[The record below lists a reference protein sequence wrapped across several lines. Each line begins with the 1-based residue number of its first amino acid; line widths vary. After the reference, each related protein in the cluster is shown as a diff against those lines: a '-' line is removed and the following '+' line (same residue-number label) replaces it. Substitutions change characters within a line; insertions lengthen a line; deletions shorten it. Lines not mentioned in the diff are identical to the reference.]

1 MIKNYF
7 KIAWRN
13 MKRKPVISLINIGGL
28 ALGMAV
34 ALIIGL
40 WIREELSFNKNFP
53 NYNNLSQVMM
63 TGTFSGEISTD
74 PTVSP
79 PLAGEIRNQFASDV
93 KKVALTTREERE
105 VFRYGDKKLSVSGK
119 YVEEDFVEMFSFAAV
134 AGSVNHLKDPS
145 SVLISASLAESLFG
159 NEEAISKLIKLDN
172 GDNLKVAGVYR
183 DFPAN
188 SFLSGLKYVA
198 SWNYY
203 KSTHPGEGENWNN
216 CRFLMYV
223 QLQDGINNDVV
234 SNKIAGI
241 MKEHI
246 TDIDPVLLLHP
257 ISKWHLYE
265 SFKNGKNVGGQ
276 IQYVWMFGLIGMFV
290 LLLAC
295 INFMNLSTA
304 KSDKRSRE
312 VGILKAI
319 GSSRKQLIYRFLGES
334 LFTVA
339 IAFIVSMV
347 LVKLSLPSFNQLTG
361 SNMQIAADQPIF
373 WLTCAAFV
381 LFTGF
386 IAGVYPAFYLS
397 SFQPVKVLKG
407 SSKAGRAAVL
417 PRKVLTVVQFFAS
430 IFLIIATLIV
440 LQQLNYTKNRPLGYS
455 NKGLIN
461 IPAGAPNVQKHLAV
475 IKNDLMI
482 SGAVAEVAVSSSPV
496 NQLKLSRG
504 GYEWAGKDPG
514 PGAIFGTVAITEDF
528 AKTVQWKF
536 KEGRNFS
543 RDFMTDS
550 SGVIINEMAARYM
563 GMPDPV
569 GKNLSFSGKQY
580 QILGVINN
588 AVMGSPF
595 ATSTP
600 VAFFLGGMP
609 MNNITIRLS
618 PNISTQDALAK
629 VKAIFEKYNPDA
641 PFDYQFTD
649 QQYAKQF
656 RSVETTGTLAG
667 IFAALAIFISCI
679 GLYAMASFVAE
690 QRTKEIGIRK
700 VLGASVS
707 SLWRLLSGEFI
718 LLTSISFLIA
728 VPLAC
733 WSMSLWL
740 ENYNYRIKI
749 SWEVFALTGVIA
761 ILITL
766 ITVSFQ
772 AIKAA
777 VANPVKSLRSE

>member
-1 MIKNYF
+1 MLKNYF

-13 MKRKPVISLINIGGL
+13 IKRNPVVSLINISGL

-34 ALIIGL
+34 AMIIGL

-53 NYNNLSQVMM
+53 NYNNISQVML
-63 TGTFSGEISTD
+63 TGTFSGEMSTD
-74 PTVSP
+74 PTVSA
-79 PLAGEIRNQFASDV
+79 PLADEIRNQFASDV
-93 KKVALTTREERE
+93 KRVVLTTREEKH
-105 VFRYGDKKLSVSGK
+105 VFSYGDKKISASGNFA
-119 YVEEDFVEMFSFAAV
+119 EEDFAKTFSLSAI
-134 AGSVNHLKDPS
+134 AGSVNQLNDPS
-145 SVLISASLAESLFG
+145 SVLISTFLAQSLFG
-159 NEEAISKLIKLDN
+159 NEAAVGKLIKMDN
-172 GDNLKVAGVYR
+172 GDNLKVCGVYP

-188 SFLSGLKYVA
+188 SSLSELKYVA

-203 KSTHPGEGENWNN
+203 KSTHPGEEEGWNN

-223 QLQDGINNDVV
+223 QLQDGISNDKV
-234 SNKIAGI
+234 SNKIAGL
-241 MKEHI
+241 MKEHL

-257 ISKWHLYE
+257 MSKWHLYE

-276 IQYVWMFGLIGMFV
+276 IQYVWMFGLIGLFV

-319 GSSRKQLIYRFLGES
+319 GSNRKQLIYRFLGES
-334 LFTVA
+334 LFTVV
-339 IAFIVSMV
+339 IAFIVTLV
-347 LVKLSLPSFNQLTG
+347 LVKLSLPWFNQLT
-361 SNMQIAADQPIF
+361 NADMKIAGEQPFF
-373 WLTCAAFV
+373 WLTAAAFV
-381 LFTGF
+381 LLIGLV
-386 IAGVYPAFYLS
+386 AGCYPAFYLS

-407 SSKAGRAAVL
+407 SFKAGRAAVL
-417 PRKVLTVVQFFAS
+417 PRKILTVVQFFTS

-455 NKGLIN
+455 IKGLIN
-461 IPAGAPNVQKHLAV
+461 IPLSTSDVNQHFAAIRNE
-475 IKNDLMI
+475 LMT
-482 SGAVAEVAVSSSPV
+482 SGAVADVAASSSRV
-496 NQLKLSRG
+496 NQLMLSRG

-543 RDFMTDS
+543 RNFLTDS

-563 GMPDPV
+563 GMPDAV
-569 GKNLSFSGKQY
+569 GKNLSFSGRQY
-580 QILGVINN
+580 QIIGVIND

-595 ATSTP
+595 ATTTP

-609 MNNITIRLS
+609 MNQITVRLS
-618 PNISTQDALAK
+618 PNISTKNALAK
-629 VKAIFEKYNPDA
+629 VKTVFGKYNPDV

-656 RSVETTGTLAG
+656 RSVETTGTLAR
-667 IFAALAIFISCI
+667 IFCILAIFIFCM

-690 QRTKEIGIRK
+690 QRAKEIGIRK
-700 VLGASVS
+700 ILGASVTN
-707 SLWRLLSGEFI
+707 LWRLLSGEFI
-718 LLTSISFLIA
+718 VLTVVAFLIA
-728 VPLAC
+728 VPVSY
-733 WSMSLWL
+733 WSMSSWL
-740 ENYNYRIKI
+740 ENYNYRIQI
-749 SWEVFALTGVIA
+749 SWEVFALTGGIA
-761 ILITL
+761 LLITL
-766 ITVSFQ
+766 VTVSFQ

-777 VANPVKSLRSE
+777 VVNPVVSLRSE